1 MLPLVF
7 QEYFIVLFRHTV
19 DHPNLEMAM
28 TVSYVSNGID
38 GSQCAYQCLTADKK
52 IVFRQKGL
60 KLLIEFNIN
69 WKVFEGLQFKPT
81 Y

>member
-28 TVSYVSNGID
+28 TVSYVPNGID
-38 GSQCAYQCLTADKK
+38 GSQCAYQCLTTDKEICVGK
-52 IVFRQKGL
+52 MARIYL
-60 KLLIEFNIN
+60 KLLSI
-69 WKVFEGLQFKPT
+69 
-81 Y
+81 

>member
-19 DHPNLEMAM
+19 DHQNLEMAT

-52 IVFRQKGL
+52 
-60 KLLIEFNIN
+60 KLYLG
-69 WKVFEGLQFKPT
+69 KMA
-81 Y
+81 